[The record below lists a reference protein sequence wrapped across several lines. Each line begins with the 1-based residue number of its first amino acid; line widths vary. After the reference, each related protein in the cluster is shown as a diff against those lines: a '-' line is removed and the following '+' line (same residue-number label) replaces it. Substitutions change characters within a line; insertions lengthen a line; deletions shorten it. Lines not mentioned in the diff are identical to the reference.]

1 MSRRALVALFI
12 GVLLPM
18 LVATLPLR
26 LAIAGGAGDVLDR
39 LGLTATQAPGT
50 VWSGQLRAAAWRG
63 RPQGDIAV
71 SLRPLSLL
79 AGIQRLRLSAPAFSV
94 DLLQG
99 RRAGFEH
106 ASGQLELPVRAPLPG
121 TLVLSLDDAALVFG
135 NGTCQRASGR
145 VAANFTAEGLP
156 RPLRLAGPLACDGER
171 GRILLSTQAGPGAAP
186 IEASVTIDAHGRYE
200 VHSLV
205 RSTDGS
211 SSLVLQAAGFRPTPE
226 GLVRTDRGRFTR

>member
-26 LAIAGGAGDVLDR
+26 LVIAGGTGDVLDR

-50 VWSGQLRAAAWRG
+50 VWSGRLRSAVWRG
-63 RPQGDIAV
+63 RPQGDVAI

-79 AGIQRLRLSAPAFSV
+79 AGVRRLRLSASALSV

-106 ASGQLELPVRAPLPG
+106 ASGQFELPVHAPLPG
-121 TLVLSLDDAALVFG
+121 TLVLSLDDAGLVFDD
-135 NGTCQRASGR
+135 GTCQRASGR

-156 RPLRLAGPLACDGER
+156 RPLQLGGRLTCDGER
-171 GRILLSTQAGPGAAP
+171 GRLLLSTQAGPDAVP
-186 IEASVTIDAHGRYE
+186 IEASVTIDAQGRYE

-205 RSTDGS
+205 RSTDDP
-211 SSLVLQAAGFRPTPE
+211 SSLVLQAAGFRPTPA
-226 GLVRTDRGRFTR
+226 GLLRVDRGRFTR